1 MEPVT
6 HVLTSVALARTGLQ
20 KTTRL
25 VLPIVVVAGLA
36 PELDALSGLF
46 GAWAY
51 FHLNRTV
58 THSLPGAILL
68 AVVVAL
74 VFQRIVAKHP
84 TAPVRFRPAM
94 IASLIGVGA
103 HLLMDFTTNYGARFL
118 WPFSGKCFALSLTE
132 DVDLWLLFALVAGFL
147 LPELFRLVT
156 EEIGARPAERG
167 RRRAAIFLLGLVVA
181 YLGVRALLHA
191 EAVGLLGSH
200 MYHGNAPRAVG
211 AIPLGVSP
219 FRWHGVVA
227 TENTMEVLDV
237 PVGPGSVFD
246 PDRSRTFFKPETS
259 EALEAAGETETMKAF
274 LQFAKF
280 PSASVMREGAGYRV
294 VVQDLRF
301 SDERRLGS
309 SVVAVVELN
318 NLGEVLDE
326 RFEFA
331 AKD

>member
-6 HVLTSVALARTGLQ
+6 HVLTSVALARLGFQ

-25 VLPIVVVAGLA
+25 ALPIVVVAGLA
-36 PELDALSGLF
+36 PELDALSAVG
-46 GAWAY
+46 GASAY

-58 THSLPGAILL
+58 THSLLGAVAL
-68 AVVVAL
+68 AIVVAL
-74 VFQRIVAKHP
+74 VFQRIGGKHP
-84 TAPVRFRPAM
+84 TAPVQFRPALV
-94 IASLIGVGA
+94 ASLVGVGA
-103 HLLMDFTTNYGARFL
+103 HLLMDLTTSYGARLL
-118 WPFSGKCFALSLTE
+118 WPFSGKWFAWSLAE
-132 DVDLWLLFALVAGFL
+132 EVDLWLLFALVAGFL

-167 RRRAAIFLLGLVVA
+167 RCRAAIFLLGLVAV
-181 YLGVRALLHA
+181 YLGTRALLHA
-191 EAVGLLGSH
+191 QAEGLLNSH

-219 FRWHGVVA
+219 LRWHGVVA
-227 TENTMEVLDV
+227 TENTMEVLEG
-237 PVGPGSVFD
+237 PIGPGGIFD
-246 PDRSRTFFKPETS
+246 PDRSRTFFKPES
-259 EALEAAGETETMKAF
+259 SQALEAAGETETMKAF

-301 SDERRLGS
+301 TDERRLGS
-309 SVVAVVELN
+309 SVVAVVDLN
-318 NLGEVLDE
+318 NLAQVVDE

-331 AKD
+331 SK